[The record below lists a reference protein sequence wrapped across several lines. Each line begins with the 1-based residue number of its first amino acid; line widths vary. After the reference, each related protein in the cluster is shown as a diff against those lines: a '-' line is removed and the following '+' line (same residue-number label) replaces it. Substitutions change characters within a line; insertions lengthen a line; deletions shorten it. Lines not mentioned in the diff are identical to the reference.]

1 MVVLITPDRHQE
13 FSDELSQMHRLRF
26 KVFHQRLSWSVQVQ
40 GETEA
45 DQFDRCRPV
54 WLLLPGPEGQIAGC
68 VRLLPSEGPTMLRD
82 VFGDLLVGTTAP
94 ARSDIWE
101 SSRFALELPGRTEVG
116 AGGIAVATYELF
128 AAMLEFGISRGLAK
142 IVTVTDVR
150 MERILRRAQWPLE
163 RLGPPRALGNTT
175 AVAGLLS
182 VSRDS
187 LQRVRRAGN
196 LRRPVLWQPVL

>member
-1 MVVLITPDRHQE
+1 MVMLITPDRHYE
-13 FSDELSQMHRLRF
+13 FSDELAQMHRLRF

-68 VRLLPSEGPTMLRD
+68 VRLLPSEGPTMVRD
-82 VFGDLLVGTTAP
+82 VFADLLAGAAVP

-101 SSRFALELPGRTEVG
+101 SSRFALELPGRAEVG

-150 MERILRRAQWPLE
+150 MERILRRAQWPLQ

-182 VSRDS
+182 VAHES